1 MNTTNQTTPQNDTK
15 LKDLVHTL
23 RQVSKEPYF
32 KDKTV
37 LIPDGFIHEGLLPGD
52 YLIKDLLH
60 IIADM
65 IEE

>member
-1 MNTTNQTTPQNDTK
+1 MTTTNQTTENDTK
-15 LKDLVHTL
+15 LNDLVQTL

-37 LIPDGFIHEGLLPGD
+37 LIPNGFIHEGLLPGD